1 MSKAEKEK
9 YNKNHPD
16 ITGMSSGKKDKD
28 EEAML
33 NDISGGGESSSGD
46 PFDQLDDKPKSSSKK
61 ANNKKEASQDPQDK

>member
-9 YNKNHPD
+9 YRKNHPD

-33 NDISGGGESSSGD
+33 NDISGGGASDSGD
-46 PFDQLDDKPKSSSKK
+46 PFDQLDEKPKSTNK
-61 ANNKKEASQDPQDK
+61 ANNKKERAP